1 MDEGVRFARYMDQAS
16 HGLVRRLF
24 GPRYD
29 LIIGR
34 AYLSSGHD
42 MSYQT
47 AIFAEL
53 GVGKLSEWRRPTVT
67 WNTPTPQTGRF

>member
-1 MDEGVRFARYMDQAS
+1 MDQAS
-16 HGLVRRLF
+16 HRLVRRLF

-53 GVGKLSEWRRPTVT
+53 GG
-67 WNTPTPQTGRF
+67 